1 MHLLIAMIILGLIW
15 FGIKKMAVANPKN
28 LKTNL
33 RKVGGVAAIAL
44 SIILTLKG
52 GLIMAVPIFFVG
64 LGLLGLGHLAG
75 IDLPWSKKSA
85 GQRSHVR
92 TKVLLMELE
101 HDSGQI
107 EGEVLSGQFS
117 GQQLRDLSFD
127 DLLLLLGECVK
138 AGDQSPQLL
147 QAYLDTKHPEWS
159 DGFEGVHHQGPPQSS
174 GTEMSEQEALAILGL
189 KAGASK
195 RKITSAHRGLM
206 KKYHP
211 DQGGSDYLATKIN
224 EAKDVLI
231 E

>member
-1 MHLLIAMIILGLIW
+1 MQLLLAMLILGLVW
-15 FGIKKMAVANPKN
+15 FGIKKMAVANPAD
-28 LKTNL
+28 LKSNL
-33 RKVGGVAAIAL
+33 RKVAGVASIGL

-52 GLIMAVPIFFVG
+52 GLAIAIPLFFAG

-92 TKVLLMELE
+92 TSVLLMELD

-107 EGEVLSGQFS
+107 DGEVLSGQFA
-117 GQQLRDLSFD
+117 GQRLQGLSLDQLLELYD
-127 DLLLLLGECVK
+127 ECAR

-147 QAYLDTKHPEWS
+147 QAYLDTKHPEWAKDF
-159 DGFEGVHHQGPPQSS
+159 DGSKHEGASASS
-174 GTEMSEQEALAILGL
+174 GGAMSQQEALAILGL
-189 KAGASK
+189 KPGASK
-195 RKITSAHRGLM
+195 RKIVSAHRGLM

-231 E
+231 D

>member
-1 MHLLIAMIILGLIW
+1 MHLLLAMLILGLIW

-33 RKVGGVAAIAL
+33 RKISGVAAIGL

-52 GLIMAVPIFFVG
+52 GLMIALPFFFVG

-92 TKVLLMELE
+92 TKMLLMELD
-101 HDSGQI
+101 HDSGEI
-107 EGEVLSGQFS
+107 EGEVLNGKYAGEQLSNLSLDQLIELLEECSG
-117 GQQLRDLSFD
+117 
-127 DLLLLLGECVK
+127 V
-138 AGDQSPQLL
+138 GDQSPQLL
-147 QAYLDTKHPEWS
+147 QAYLDAKHPEWAEEHT
-159 DGFEGVHHQGPPQSS
+159 GARHEGGSN
-174 GTEMSEQEALAILGL
+174 TAAMSAEEALAILGL
-189 KAGASK
+189 EAGASK
-195 RKITSAHRGLM
+195 RKIISAHRGLM

-231 E
+231 D